1 MTKISN
7 GIFIAATLVFL
18 LLCGCRN
25 SFGQAQGASAK
36 SSSAKTIEVSLG
48 QDAVITLEANHTTG
62 YQWQLAKPLEGDLLE
77 FVDTKYIPA
86 ETGLIGSGGEEVWT
100 FKTLKKGK
108 AEVCLKYV
116 QPWEK
121 DKPPARQATFMIII
135 K

>member
-1 MTKISN
+1 MINKMTKISSR
-7 GIFIAATLVFL
+7 IFITATLVFL

-25 SFGQAQGASAK
+25 SFGQQGQNPSLT
-36 SSSAKTIEVSLG
+36 TIEVSLG
-48 QDAVITLEANHTTG
+48 EDAVITLEANHTTG
-62 YQWQLAKPLEGDLLE
+62 FSWQLAKPLEGDLLE

-121 DKPPARQATFMIII
+121 DKPPARQATFVIIV

>member
-1 MTKISN
+1 MINIMTDISN
-7 GIFIAATLVFL
+7 KFVIAITLVLFL
-18 LLCGCRN
+18 AIGFCN
-25 SFGQAQGASAK
+25 SFGQEQGVPAT
-36 SSSAKTIEVSLG
+36 TIEVNLG
-48 QDAVITLEANHTTG
+48 EDAVISLEANHTTG
-62 YQWQLAKPLEGDLLE
+62 FSWQLAKPLEGDLLE

-108 AEVCLKYV
+108 TEISLIYV

-121 DKPPARQATFMIII
+121 DKPPARQATFVIIV